1 MAKYIIALYIRLSL
15 EDVKYDS
22 CSIQN
27 QYFDLM
33 QYAESLKEYAGAEVL
48 QFVDNG
54 YSGTNFERPAV
65 QELLELVREKRIDCI
80 IVRDFTRF
88 GRNSMEMGYFIEQV
102 FPLYR
107 TRFIS
112 VNDAYDSDDYK
123 GSTGGIE
130 VAFKYLISEYYSK
143 DLSDKS
149 KTAKYTLMR
158 RGEYRCKT
166 CPYGYKSGKDKQMEI
181 DEEAARIVRM
191 IFRLS
196 IEGNSAQDI
205 VKSLYKEKIP
215 TPGEYK
221 ASKGSTAHDISKTHG
236 IWQRTTVLRI
246 LSDERYTGD
255 YIIGKTEVVAVGS
268 NRHRKKDKSEWIVIP
283 DYHPAIIS
291 KATFQEA
298 QEKALRFS
306 SKKVNRNEHPL
317 RGKVFC
323 GCCDHALIRNAKK
336 VPVFYCRHSK
346 VDESFACHG
355 LEITEQELESLL
367 FDIISKQAEV
377 VLKIDNVTQLQ
388 EYDFQMASYA
398 KYSNQIM
405 DCEERKKE
413 LYKLFAAEEIALDEY
428 SAGRVGI
435 DSELADLR
443 RIASTLAVQT
453 SKLKSDTKM
462 REDMQTL
469 AKDVQSKKALTR
481 GLAEMLIDKVNVSP
495 DNQINVEWRVKDFF

>member
-15 EDVKYDS
+15 EDIKYDS

-33 QYAESLKEYAGAEVL
+33 QYAEGLKEYANAEVL

-65 QELLELVREKRIDCI
+65 QELLELVRERRIDCI

-112 VNDAYDSDDYK
+112 VNDDYDSNDYK
-123 GSTGGIE
+123 GATGGIE

-166 CPYGYKSGKDKQMEI
+166 CPYGYKSGENKQMDI
-181 DEEAARIVRM
+181 DEEAAQVVRM

-205 VKSLYKEKIP
+205 VKALHKEKIP

-221 ASKGSTAHDISKTHG
+221 ASKGSTAHDTSKTHG

-246 LSDERYTGD
+246 LGDERYTGD
-255 YIIGKTEVVAVGS
+255 YIIGKTAVVAIGS

-283 DYHPAIIS
+283 DYHPAIID
-291 KATFQEA
+291 KATFKEA
-298 QEKALRFS
+298 QEKALHFS
-306 SKKVNRNEHPL
+306 SKKVNRKEYPL

-336 VPVFYCRHSK
+336 SPIFYCRHSK
-346 VDESFACHG
+346 IDESFACHG
-355 LEITEQELESLL
+355 FEIVEQDVETLL

-377 VLKIDNVTQLQ
+377 VLKIDNVTKLQ

-398 KYSNQIM
+398 KYSNHIM

-413 LYKLFAAEEIALDEY
+413 LYKLFAADNIYLEEYNSGKIE
-428 SAGRVGI
+428 I
-435 DSELADLR
+435 DNELADLR
-443 RIASTLAVQT
+443 RIASILATQT
-453 SKLKSDTKM
+453 SKLKSDAKK
-462 REDMQTL
+462 REDLQTL
-469 AKDVQSKKALTR
+469 AKDIQNKSALTR
-481 GLAEMLIDKVNVSP
+481 ELTEMLIDKVYVSP
-495 DNQINVEWRVKDFF
+495 DNQVSVEWRVKDFF